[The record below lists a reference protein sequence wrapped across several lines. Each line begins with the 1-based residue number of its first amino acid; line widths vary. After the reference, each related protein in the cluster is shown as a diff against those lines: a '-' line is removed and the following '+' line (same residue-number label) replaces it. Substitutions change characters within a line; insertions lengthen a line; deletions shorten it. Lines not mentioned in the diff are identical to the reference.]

1 MSSAGRGR
9 GGKFNKVKRGGGKK
23 FSRDLQPLNAD
34 GEVVGMWG
42 VSSMQPALKTRT
54 NTEDR
59 NNQTR
64 SKKSHLK
71 RSPPRKSPATTRSP
85 SSRK

>member
-1 MSSAGRGR
+1 MSSARGR

-42 VSSMQPALKTRT
+42 VSALSTDYTR
-54 NTEDR
+54 
-59 NNQTR
+59 
-64 SKKSHLK
+64 
-71 RSPPRKSPATTRSP
+71 
-85 SSRK
+85 

>member
-42 VSSMQPALKTRT
+42 VSACCTQSMQ
-54 NTEDR
+54 
-59 NNQTR
+59 
-64 SKKSHLK
+64 S
-71 RSPPRKSPATTRSP
+71 
-85 SSRK
+85 

>member
-1 MSSAGRGR
+1 MSSAAGRGR

-42 VSSMQPALKTRT
+42 VRFCSLCLQGQR
-54 NTEDR
+54 
-59 NNQTR
+59 
-64 SKKSHLK
+64 
-71 RSPPRKSPATTRSP
+71 
-85 SSRK
+85 

>member
-1 MSSAGRGR
+1 MSSAGGRGR

-42 VSSMQPALKTRT
+42 VSKT
-54 NTEDR
+54 
-59 NNQTR
+59 Q
-64 SKKSHLK
+64 S
-71 RSPPRKSPATTRSP
+71 AC
-85 SSRK
+85 

>member
-1 MSSAGRGR
+1 MSSARGR

-42 VSSMQPALKTRT
+42 VSASLLGRQVHILTRI
-54 NTEDR
+54 
-59 NNQTR
+59 
-64 SKKSHLK
+64 
-71 RSPPRKSPATTRSP
+71 
-85 SSRK
+85 

>member
-42 VSSMQPALKTRT
+42 VRLLKGIPKTHKLTYNIGATRQ
-54 NTEDR
+54 EDR
-59 NNQTR
+59 R
-64 SKKSHLK
+64 
-71 RSPPRKSPATTRSP
+71 RVF
-85 SSRK
+85 

>member
-42 VSSMQPALKTRT
+42 VRLSKTSIFT
-54 NTEDR
+54 FTDIL
-59 NNQTR
+59 T
-64 SKKSHLK
+64 
-71 RSPPRKSPATTRSP
+71 
-85 SSRK
+85 